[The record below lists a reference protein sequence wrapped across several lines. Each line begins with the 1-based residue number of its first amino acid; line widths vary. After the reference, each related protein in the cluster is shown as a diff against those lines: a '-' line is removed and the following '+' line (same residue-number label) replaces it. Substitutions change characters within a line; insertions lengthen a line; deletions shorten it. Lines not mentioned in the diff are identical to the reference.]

1 MRPDGP
7 GSDDTGP
14 RHFGAGGRDRAPS
27 PRGIV
32 ARAGLLCF
40 NRRMKVLGID
50 PGLAD
55 LGWGVIEK
63 PAGAARAVHV
73 AHGVIRTAADEPMAA
88 RLARIHG
95 GLQEIIRIHA
105 PDAVAVEELFF
116 ASNVK
121 TAIVVAQARGAAI
134 LATAHAGLPLGEY
147 SPPRIK
153 LAVTGQGRA
162 SKRQVQMLVRA
173 VLGLKEI
180 PKPDHAADALAV
192 ALCHLHSMGMRR
204 AAVVQESKKTNTHSA
219 DLQSRNKELLG
230 QMRSRKGKRR

>member
-1 MRPDGP
+1 MR
-7 GSDDTGP
+7 
-14 RHFGAGGRDRAPS
+14 
-27 PRGIV
+27 I
-32 ARAGLLCF
+32 
-40 NRRMKVLGID
+40 LGID

-63 PAGAARAVHV
+63 KTGAPRASHV
-73 AHGVIRTAADEPMAA
+73 AHGVIRTTPEEPMAA
-88 RLARIHG
+88 RLARIHSE
-95 GLQEIIRIHA
+95 LQAIIRLHK
-105 PDAVAVEELFF
+105 PEAVAIEELFF
-116 ASNVK
+116 SANVK

-134 LATAHAGLPLGEY
+134 LATALAEIPLAEY

-162 SKRQVQMLVRA
+162 TKMQVQLLVRA

-204 AAVVQESKKTNTHSA
+204 VASAPSKNATTASGA
-219 DLQSRNKELLG
+219 SELQSKNKELLG
-230 QMRSRKGKRR
+230 QTRTGKRRRG